1 MGAIEY
7 HPNNPWKLY
16 SYAGDE
22 YAGRCVLGCEADC
35 EKQIPQSVENIR
47 NENKE
52 GNDWRRRW
60 FFATRGSPVRSTVTS
75 TNCIPGPRS
84 VKQLGISK
92 GTAQRAVVSL
102 PKNPVAIAPVIP

>member
-35 EKQIPQSVENIR
+35 ARTAHELLGFTPLELALSEKQIPQSVENIR

-52 GNDWRRRW
+52 GNHWRRRW
-60 FFATRGSPVRSTVTS
+60 FFASRGSPVRS
-75 TNCIPGPRS
+75 RS
-84 VKQLGISK
+84 RLPTAFLG
-92 GTAQRAVVSL
+92 RDL
-102 PKNPVAIAPVIP
+102 